1 MKKLGIASLDELSTL
16 TKIDRGSLSRYFNQD
31 RRPSIDA
38 IVPICTALGVTSDE
52 LLIVLGAAD
61 NPTAGVKTYQFIV
74 GSTEGDFSMVVD
86 APYVRAVNLAIGGAQ
101 GKITLSYSI
110 KSSSSTVTNADV
122 LKSIVALIASIN
134 KQIQALQKLILK
146 R

>member
-1 MKKLGIASLDELSTL
+1 MGSARYTSKQTNEWLRSTMKKLGIASLDELSTM

-61 NPTAGVKTYQFIV
+61 NPEK
-74 GSTEGDFSMVVD
+74 
-86 APYVRAVNLAIGGAQ
+86 
-101 GKITLSYSI
+101 K
-110 KSSSSTVTNADV
+110 
-122 LKSIVALIASIN
+122 
-134 KQIQALQKLILK
+134 
-146 R
+146 

>member
-1 MKKLGIASLDELSTL
+1 MTASDPLYTSFFVRSSYTHTMGSARYTSKQTNEWLRSTMKKLGIASLDELSTM

-61 NPTAGVKTYQFIV
+61 NPDK
-74 GSTEGDFSMVVD
+74 
-86 APYVRAVNLAIGGAQ
+86 
-101 GKITLSYSI
+101 
-110 KSSSSTVTNADV
+110 
-122 LKSIVALIASIN
+122 
-134 KQIQALQKLILK
+134 KL
-146 R
+146 

>member
-1 MKKLGIASLDELSTL
+1 MSASDPLYTSFFVRSSYTHTMGSSRYTSKQTNEWLRSTMKKLGIASLDELSTM

-61 NPTAGVKTYQFIV
+61 NPDK
-74 GSTEGDFSMVVD
+74 
-86 APYVRAVNLAIGGAQ
+86 
-101 GKITLSYSI
+101 
-110 KSSSSTVTNADV
+110 
-122 LKSIVALIASIN
+122 
-134 KQIQALQKLILK
+134 KQ
-146 R
+146 

>member
-1 MKKLGIASLDELSTL
+1 MSASDPLYTSFFVRSSYTHTMGSARYTSKQTNEWLRSTMKKLGINSLDELSTM

-61 NPTAGVKTYQFIV
+61 NPDK
-74 GSTEGDFSMVVD
+74 
-86 APYVRAVNLAIGGAQ
+86 
-101 GKITLSYSI
+101 
-110 KSSSSTVTNADV
+110 
-122 LKSIVALIASIN
+122 
-134 KQIQALQKLILK
+134 KQ
-146 R
+146 

>member
-1 MKKLGIASLDELSTL
+1 MGNSRYTSKQTNEWLRSTMKKLGIASLDELSTM

-61 NPTAGVKTYQFIV
+61 NPDK
-74 GSTEGDFSMVVD
+74 
-86 APYVRAVNLAIGGAQ
+86 
-101 GKITLSYSI
+101 
-110 KSSSSTVTNADV
+110 
-122 LKSIVALIASIN
+122 
-134 KQIQALQKLILK
+134 KQ
-146 R
+146 

>member
-1 MKKLGIASLDELSTL
+1 MSASDPLFANFFYGSLYTHPMGSRYTSKQTNEWLRSTIKKLGIASLDELSTM

-61 NPTAGVKTYQFIV
+61 NPEK
-74 GSTEGDFSMVVD
+74 
-86 APYVRAVNLAIGGAQ
+86 
-101 GKITLSYSI
+101 K
-110 KSSSSTVTNADV
+110 
-122 LKSIVALIASIN
+122 
-134 KQIQALQKLILK
+134 
-146 R
+146 

>member
-1 MKKLGIASLDELSTL
+1 MSASDPLCTSFFVRSTYTHTMGSARYTSKQTNEWLRSTMKKLGIASLDELSTM

-61 NPTAGVKTYQFIV
+61 NPDK
-74 GSTEGDFSMVVD
+74 
-86 APYVRAVNLAIGGAQ
+86 
-101 GKITLSYSI
+101 
-110 KSSSSTVTNADV
+110 
-122 LKSIVALIASIN
+122 
-134 KQIQALQKLILK
+134 KQ
-146 R
+146 